1 MIRRDVERL
10 RLLTNFHH
18 LNGFVLCNFEN
29 IQQLR
34 PRLLVLHELDDF
46 VDATV
51 VCADVEDFK
60 LLISQ
65 LIAESEKNYIFK

>member
-18 LNGFVLCNFEN
+18 LNGFVLCNFKNVQE
-29 IQQLR
+29 LR
-34 PRLLVLHELDDF
+34 LRLLVLHELDDF
-46 VDATV
+46 VDAAIV
-51 VCADVEDFK
+51 RADVEDFE

-65 LIAESEKNYIFK
+65 LIAKPANVRN